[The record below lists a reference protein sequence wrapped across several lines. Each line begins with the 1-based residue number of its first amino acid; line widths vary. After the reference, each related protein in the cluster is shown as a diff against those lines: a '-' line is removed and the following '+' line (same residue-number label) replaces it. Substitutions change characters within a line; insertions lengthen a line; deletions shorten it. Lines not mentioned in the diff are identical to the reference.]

1 MYDVYLGGKND
12 LLVIRRGLPIPAKLG
27 GNWRK
32 KKRTV
37 RSVSERIRDD
47 VEKRGYHWRKLGS
60 MRQLR

>member
-12 LLVIRRGLPIPAKLG
+12 LLVIRHGLPIPSKLG

-37 RSVSERIRDD
+37 RSVSEGIRED
-47 VEKRGYHWRKLGS
+47 VEKRGYHWRKLAS
-60 MRQLR
+60 RVR